1 MNGQPGHQAASWNAC
16 SACFLVLLIRDLLT
30 VSDVMRRSGCEPEWC
45 TAFVLC
51 IKPTDGCSHPGP
63 PSLRTLQDDCLP
75 AGLLPARPCRA
86 GILPGHPGALL
97 PAFSVDASCLL
108 PAATAR
114 PLGWLP
120 RCCLASVRALH
131 AASSRP
137 CRLLVIAC
145 LVVLFGWIA
154 LPHGGANVLC
164 LSFKRPPLA
173 AAAGG
178 QPGRTPHALAQPPVR
193 IRVAEP
199 HAVAR
204 NQPRGGFPAFQPGK
218 RPGKCNAV
226 HIRCAPVAAPPPG

>member
-1 MNGQPGHQAASWNAC
+1 MRRSCTACTPFPTTTPTCSSIGTPLTGAQRPANTNGQQAKMNGQPGHQAASWNAC
-16 SACFLVLLIRDLLT
+16 SACFLVLLIRDLLA

-120 RCCLASVRALH
+120 RCCLAVCPSAPRCEFTPLPTVGY
-131 AASSRP
+131 
-137 CRLLVIAC
+137 RLPGG
-145 LVVLFGWIA
+145 VVWVDCPA
-154 LPHGGANVLC
+154 
-164 LSFKRPPLA
+164 
-173 AAAGG
+173 
-178 QPGRTPHALAQPPVR
+178 
-193 IRVAEP
+193 
-199 HAVAR
+199 
-204 NQPRGGFPAFQPGK
+204 PR
-218 RPGKCNAV
+218 RS
-226 HIRCAPVAAPPPG
+226 